1 MSFSPERY
9 KQVARAC
16 KVLEILQ
23 NSRYGKTTRE
33 LADEVVRYMG
43 LPSVSLKSI
52 ERDVKFWQGYGF
64 PIDSH
69 KTSDPERRTVWKL
82 DRSYLELPKLQISVL
97 ELLAF
102 AVGRELLFPLA
113 GTPYWEG
120 IQMLWSKMRES
131 LPEPLWKHFERLRPS
146 VVVRGVVAKSYA
158 EKEGM
163 LSALNRAIYQH
174 RVTDVRYQGL
184 GRSEAEERAIEPHA
198 IVLSGGNIYVAAT
211 DAGDD
216 QGEFKLF
223 KLDRLTRVTPRDQHF
238 KPREDFDPDDLFAA
252 SVGVFRS
259 GRPTRFRIRVTGH
272 AARWVV
278 EEPLHPQQV
287 VEPTAPGGRPGELVL
302 EIPAAHQEEILPR
315 VLALGEHAEVL
326 EPESCREAIRET
338 ARRVVQN
345 YTSDASDD
353 SD

>member
-69 KTSDPERRTVWKL
+69 KTDDPRRRSVWKL
-82 DRSYLELPKLQISVL
+82 DRSYLELPRLPISVL

-131 LPEPLWKHFERLRPS
+131 LPEPLWDHFERLRPR
-146 VVVRGVVAKSYA
+146 VVVRGVVGKSYA
-158 EKEGM
+158 DKEGM

-174 RVTDVRYQGL
+174 RVTDVCYQGL
-184 GRSEAEERAIEPHA
+184 GRSAPEERAIEPHA
-198 IVLSGGNIYVAAT
+198 IVLSGGSIYVAAT
-211 DAGDD
+211 DAGDER
-216 QGEFKLF
+216 GEFKLF
-223 KLDRLTRVTPRDQHF
+223 KLDRLTRATPRDRHF
-238 KPREDFDPDDLFAA
+238 RPREDFDPDDLFASSA
-252 SVGVFRS
+252 GVFRS
-259 GRPTRFRIRVTGH
+259 GKPTRFRIRVTGH

-278 EEPLHPQQV
+278 EEPLHPHQV
-287 VEPTAPGGRPGELVL
+287 VEPPTPGSPPGPIVL
-302 EIPAAHQEEILPR
+302 EIASAHQEEILPR
-315 VLALGEHAEVL
+315 VLALGEQAEVL
-326 EPESCREAIRET
+326 EPQSCREAIR
-338 ARRVVQN
+338 AIAQRVVAN
-345 YTSDASDD
+345 YTREG
-353 SD
+353 